1 MKPLW
6 NHQVEAI
13 RRGLTSQDI
22 FLAMEMGTGKSR
34 TTIEIL
40 RRRYHEN
47 GRLMKTLIISPVIVC
62 DNWKREFGM
71 YSKINQKDIIVLT
84 QSGKVR
90 CREFIKAVGD
100 NLERAKIIITN
111 YNGLLMDDLYA
122 LINQWKPEI
131 LVVDESHKVKGHTSK
146 TAKKL
151 MFVSDNTKHNI
162 LLTGTPI
169 LNSPAD
175 LWMQFRVLDS
185 GDTFGKNFF
194 AFRAQYFRDAN
205 AQWAGKQGYFPKFVP
220 APGAYE
226 TIQEKIKPKM
236 MRALKKDCLDLP
248 PLVRQEVRVE
258 LSTEQ
263 KRMYKEMKDEFVAF
277 VEDQK
282 KKQNLTVVANLAV
295 TKAMRLQQIVT
306 GYANTVEHGE
316 VRLADIPRLKALEEL
331 LEDITP
337 EHKVIVWA
345 VFKENYRMI
354 KDLCERMK
362 IEYAEIHGDISNA
375 QRIEEMDRFRTDPK
389 CRVVIAN
396 QSAGGAGINLV
407 EASYSIYYS
416 KGYSLEHELQSE
428 SRNHRGGSEIHDKIT
443 RIDLVA
449 PGTIDELINDALQ
462 RKQSVADVILD
473 WKDKL

>member
-1 MKPLW
+1 MRPLW

-13 RRGLTSQDI
+13 KRGLTHQDI

-47 GRLMKTLIISPVIVC
+47 GRLMKTLIICPVIVC
-62 DNWKREFGM
+62 DNWKREFAM
-71 YSKINQKDIIVLT
+71 YSKINPNDIIVLT
-84 QSGKVR
+84 QAGKIR
-90 CREFIKAVGD
+90 TREFIKATGD
-100 NLERAKIIITN
+100 RLERAKIIVTN
-111 YNGLLMDDLYA
+111 YQGLLMDDLYN
-122 LINQWKPEI
+122 LLKQWQPEI
-131 LVVDESHKVKGHTSK
+131 IVVDESHKVKGHTSK

-151 MFVSDNTKHNI
+151 TVLSDLTKHNI

-169 LNSPAD
+169 LNSPMD

-194 AFRAQYFRDAN
+194 AFRAQYFKDAN
-205 AQWAGKQGYFPKFVP
+205 SHFAGKSTHFPKFVP
-220 APGAYE
+220 APGAYAL
-226 TIQEKIKPKM
+226 IQAKIKDKM
-236 MRALKKDCLDLP
+236 VRALKKDCLDLP

-258 LSTEQ
+258 MSPEQ
-263 KRMYKEMKDEFVAF
+263 KRMYKEMKDEFIAF
-277 VEDQK
+277 LESQK
-282 KKQNLTVVANLAV
+282 KDQSLTVVANLAV
-295 TKAMRLQQIVT
+295 VKSMRLQQIVT
-306 GYANTVEHGE
+306 GYANTLEKGE
-316 VRLADIPRLKALEEL
+316 VRLQDIPRMKALQEL

-354 KDLCERMK
+354 KELCESMG

-375 QRIEEMDRFRTDPK
+375 RRVEEMDRFRQDPK